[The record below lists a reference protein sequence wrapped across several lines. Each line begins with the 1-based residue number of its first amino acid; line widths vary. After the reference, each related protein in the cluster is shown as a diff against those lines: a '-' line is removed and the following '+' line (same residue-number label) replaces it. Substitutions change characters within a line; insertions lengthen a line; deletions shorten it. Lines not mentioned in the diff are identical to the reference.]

1 MLARGL
7 RVGVQ
12 VVFEGT
18 DSSVRGAS
26 KKRSRGSRAL
36 IPSRGNQPIA
46 KAGELSKRE
55 EEC

>member
-1 MLARGL
+1 VLARGL

-36 IPSRGNQPIA
+36 IPSRGVFPVPTA
-46 KAGELSKRE
+46 KIGP
-55 EEC
+55 